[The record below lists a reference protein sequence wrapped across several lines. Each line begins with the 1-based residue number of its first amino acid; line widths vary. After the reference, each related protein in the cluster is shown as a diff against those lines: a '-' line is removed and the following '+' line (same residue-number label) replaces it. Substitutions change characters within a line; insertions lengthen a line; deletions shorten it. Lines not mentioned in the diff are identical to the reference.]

1 MSEMMNM
8 IDLTPL
14 FEALIGLLAAIVTIY
29 LIPWIKTRLTS
40 DQIAKAR
47 MVVEIAV
54 YAAEKAYGPCCGKE
68 KLEYAKQILAA
79 HGVKLD
85 TKRMLAMID
94 ATIKK
99 MEQNELYVL
108 EAAETATE
116 EG

>member
-1 MSEMMNM
+1 M
-8 IDLTPL
+8 IDFTPL

-54 YAAEKAYGPCCGKE
+54 YAAEKAYGPGRGKE
-68 KLEYAKQILAA
+68 KLEYAEQILAA

-85 TKRMLAMID
+85 AQRLVTMID
-94 ATIKK
+94 AEIKK
-99 MEQNELYVL
+99 MEQREMYVL
-108 EAAETATE
+108 ESAEAMTE
-116 EG
+116 EA